1 MFVKTFLNDKE
12 TRKRPKGTIPRFFKT
27 RPGKLLAFEAIA
39 AGALFLFAG
48 TGVAHMD
55 LRKRAVVAR
64 TVILTF
70 GDAAADAGIDFFFV
84 HHSLKNLLTHNLR
97 IISMY
102 KFLKDY

>member
-1 MFVKTFLNDKE
+1 
-12 TRKRPKGTIPRFFKT
+12 
-27 RPGKLLAFEAIA
+27 
-39 AGALFLFAG
+39 
-48 TGVAHMD
+48 MD
-55 LRKRAVVAR
+55 LGKRAVVAR

>member
-1 MFVKTFLNDKE
+1 MFVETFLNDKKRGSV
-12 TRKRPKGTIPRFFKT
+12 RKGRFRVSLRPPVI
-27 RPGKLLAFEAIA
+27 LLAFETIA

-70 GDAAADAGIDFFFV
+70 GDAAADTGIDFFFV